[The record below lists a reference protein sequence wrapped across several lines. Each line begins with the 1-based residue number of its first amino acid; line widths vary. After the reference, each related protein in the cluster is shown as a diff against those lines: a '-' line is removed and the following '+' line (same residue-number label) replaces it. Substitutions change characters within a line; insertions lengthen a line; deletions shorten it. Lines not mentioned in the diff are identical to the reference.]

1 MIDWMGKDY
10 NDVLTDFL
18 EWYLR
23 ESPPIEVPRG
33 APPVHFVE
41 KVTGVVILRKGQF
54 QVQLFTAAPNAVIP
68 PHHHPNV
75 DSYEVSLWGMR
86 FAIYDNATKIEM
98 HPNVMRKRGKAIRIL
113 PDTDHEA
120 VASKYGGCF
129 LSVQHWR
136 NGTKPSSVG
145 NDWVGLETM
154 GADHLGQ
161 INGSK

>member
-1 MIDWMGKDY
+1 MIDWMGVDY
-10 NDVLTDFL
+10 NDDLTAFL
-18 EWYLR
+18 EWYLNA
-23 ESPPIEVPRG
+23 SPPIAPPRG

-41 KVTGVVILRKGQF
+41 KVTGVVVYREGQF
-54 QVQLFTAAPNAVIP
+54 QVQLFTAAPGAAIP

-86 FAIYDNATKIEM
+86 FAIYQNGKKNEM

-120 VASKYGGCF
+120 LASKHGGCF
-129 LSVQHWR
+129 LSVQHWL

-145 NDWVGLETM
+145 NDWVGLENM
-154 GADHLGQ
+154 GAAHLEQ
-161 INGSK
+161 INGG